1 VASVAGAQ
9 PGLIDQVK
17 GSSMSEMIA
26 IEYGDVGT
34 AKTAREKVMDLQRQG
49 LISLRDAAV
58 VEVSPSGKIK
68 MHQAASMTGAGA
80 ASGAMWGGL
89 IGLLFFAPFLGM
101 AIGAGTGALAGK
113 ATDVGVD
120 DSFMRD
126 LAATL
131 QPGSAVLFLLVDQV
145 TVDKVVQ
152 EMAPMQLGGRLLR
165 SSLSREAEQQLSD
178 AVEAA
183 RLAHV

>member
-1 VASVAGAQ
+1 
-9 PGLIDQVK
+9 
-17 GSSMSEMIA
+17 MSDIIA
-26 IEYGDVGT
+26 IEYRDIPT
-34 AKTAREKVMDLQRQG
+34 AKTAREKIIDLQRQG
-49 LISLRDAAV
+49 LITVRDAAV
-58 VEVSPSGKIK
+58 VEVKADGKVK
-68 MHQAASMTGAGA
+68 MHQAASATGVGA

-113 ATDVGVD
+113 STDVGVD
-120 DSFMRD
+120 DAFMKD
-126 LAATL
+126 LAATME
-131 QPGSAVLFLLVDQV
+131 PGSAVLFLLVDQI

-152 EMAPMQLGGRLLR
+152 EMAQHQLGGRMLR
-165 SSLSREAEQQLSD
+165 SSLSRDAEQRLNE

>member
-1 VASVAGAQ
+1 
-9 PGLIDQVK
+9 
-17 GSSMSEMIA
+17 MSEMIA
-26 IEYGDVGT
+26 IEYSDVPN
-34 AKTAREKVMDLQRQG
+34 AKTAREKIIDLQRQG
-49 LISLRDAAV
+49 LITLRDAAV
-58 VEVSPSGKIK
+58 VEVNASGKVK
-68 MHQAASMTGAGA
+68 VHQAASATGTGAAGGA
-80 ASGAMWGGL
+80 LWGGL

-120 DSFMRD
+120 DTFMKD
-126 LAATL
+126 LASTL
-131 QPGSAVLFLLVDQV
+131 QPGSAVLFLLVDQI

-152 EMAPMQLGGRLLR
+152 QLAPYHLGGRLLR
-165 SSLSREAEQQLSD
+165 SSLSHEAEQRLTD